1 MRQFRFGIVPLL
13 LLAASPP
20 TAAQSPPLV
29 QTSAAPGIRV
39 TAPPES
45 PPLIS
50 VVPTELPSALA
61 PAVSPPVL
69 VGTITGIVIDAR
81 TRQPAASTQVHIP
94 ALQLGA
100 IAQSN
105 GRFLLTNVPA
115 GTHVLRAER
124 IGFRPVIREVTV
136 VDNQTLEVNLELTED
151 ALSLD
156 EIVVTGT
163 AGAARR
169 REVGNTMAQINVTD
183 VREPVQSIDQLLQA
197 RATGLYVTGGS
208 GGSGN
213 GARIRLRG
221 LVSMSMSNQPLIYL
235 DGMRIKS
242 EAYPAG
248 PSGPQDRQSPLNDIN
263 PNDIDR
269 VEIIKGAAAT
279 TLYGTE
285 AAAGVIQIFTKSGSG
300 GTAPVWTA
308 QVDQGINYIRPWGP
322 DMNACAMGA
331 RWPLP
336 ASAEVINCRFMF
348 HEPILRNGHR
358 QRYALSVGGGAQ
370 SLSYFLSAAMDDS
383 EGGILTDW
391 EKRWSLRGNASFRP
405 ASTVSFQFTS
415 SFTTQNVQNT
425 RQGNTGTSTVMVAN
439 QEYWGPESRTETA
452 LQEMLRR
459 TSTRDLNRFITG
471 VTATYEP
478 FANLSNK
485 FTAGFDLADWR
496 GSHETP
502 YGWRFPDAELGQMT
516 RQVAQTVTTSF
527 EFTSTYR
534 LQVTP
539 EFRSTFSVGAQSVK
553 TKEEVVEAIGRDF
566 PGPGD
571 FTVTSTAR
579 REGNQSLLT
588 VVTGGVFAQGL
599 FDYKDRYFLTL
610 GIRVDGNS
618 SFGKDFGLQ
627 PYPKVSLAHV
637 LSDEAFWPE
646 ALGSVKLRAAY
657 GQAGRA
663 PGAFDAVRTWNPTGY
678 GASRSAL
685 LPGNLGNPDMGPER
699 TQEFELGFDGAF
711 LGGRLRSDYTYY
723 KRTTSDAL
731 FQVRPP
737 LSDGNWGSQLENV
750 GEIETWGHELQL
762 GATVL
767 DLSSLSW
774 DVGLGISTNGSEVVS
789 LGGAPRFSLGN
800 STWVEEG
807 QPAPVVRGNMITNFW
822 DQAQPVL
829 VNDTVFGPASPTF
842 ILTPSVSFTL
852 PGGIALS
859 GRAEYSGGWW
869 LTSTQES
876 TVMTRRLDWPACYP
890 AYDKRAQ
897 GRDAELYAWE
907 HAKCFMGLPGL
918 YINPGDL
925 FEIRD
930 ITLSV
935 PVTRFVPRS
944 NNAQLTISSRNLAY
958 WTKKELMV
966 GHPEANAQGGSGI
979 SQITRNIA
987 EQLPPSSSLVA
998 VLRITF

>member
-1 MRQFRFGIVPLL
+1 VP
-13 LLAASPP
+13 AS
-20 TAAQSPPLV
+20 V
-29 QTSAAPGIRV
+29 
-39 TAPPES
+39 
-45 PPLIS
+45 
-50 VVPTELPSALA
+50 A
-61 PAVSPPVL
+61 PATGQNPRAM
-69 VGTITGIVIDAR
+69 VGTITGIVRDSR
-81 TRQPAASTQVHIP
+81 TLQPAASAQVHIP

-100 IAQSN
+100 LAQAN
-105 GRFLLTNVPA
+105 GRYLLVNVPA
-115 GTHVLRAER
+115 GTHTIRAER
-124 IGFRPVIREVTV
+124 IGYRPVTQQVTV
-136 VDNQTLEVNLELTED
+136 ADNQTVELNFDLTED

-169 REVGNTMAQINVTD
+169 REVGNTIAQINVTQ
-183 VREPVQSIDQLLQA
+183 VPEPVNSIDQLLQA

-263 PNDIDR
+263 PNDIER

-300 GTAPVWTA
+300 NAAPVWTA

-336 ASAEVINCRFMF
+336 ANAEVINCKYMF
-348 HEPILRNGHR
+348 QDPILRDGYR

-370 SLSYFLSAAMDDS
+370 QLSYFLSAAMDDS
-383 EGGILTDW
+383 QGGIETDW
-391 EKRWSLRGNASFRP
+391 EERWSLRGNASFRP
-405 ASTVSFQFTS
+405 ATTMSFQFTS
-415 SFTTQNVQNT
+415 SFTTQSVQNT

-439 QEYWGPESRTETA
+439 QEYWGPDSRTETA
-452 LQEMLRR
+452 LREMLRR
-459 TSTRDLNRFITG
+459 TSERGLNRFITG
-471 VTATYEP
+471 VTAVYEP
-478 FANLSNK
+478 FSNLTNK

-496 GSHETP
+496 GSTEIP
-502 YGWRFPDAELGQMT
+502 YGWRFPDQELGSMT
-516 RQVAQTVTTSF
+516 RQVAQTITTSL
-527 EFTSTYR
+527 EYTGSYR
-534 LQVTP
+534 LQISP
-539 EFRSTFSVGAQSVK
+539 ELRSTFSVGAQTVK

-610 GIRVDGNS
+610 GLRVDGNS

-627 PYPKVSLAHV
+627 PYPKVSVAHV
-637 LSDEAFWPE
+637 ISDEAFWPE
-646 ALGSVKLRAAY
+646 MLGEVKLRAAY

-678 GASRSAL
+678 GPSRSAL

-699 TQEFELGFDGAF
+699 TQEFEIGFDGAF
-711 LGGRLRSDYTYY
+711 LNGRLRTDYTYY
-723 KRTTSDAL
+723 SRNTSDAL

-750 GEIETWGHELQL
+750 GEIKTWGHELQL
-762 GATVL
+762 NATLL
-767 DLSSLSW
+767 DQPSFGW
-774 DVGLGISTNGSEVVS
+774 DVGLGVSTNGSEVVS

-800 STWVEEG
+800 STWVEQG
-807 QPAPVVRGNMITNFW
+807 QAAPVVRGNMITNFW
-822 DQAQPVL
+822 EKAQPII

-852 PGGIALS
+852 PYGVSLS
-859 GRAEYSGGWW
+859 GRAEWSGGWW

-890 AYDKRAQ
+890 AYEKRAQ
-897 GRDAELYAWE
+897 GLDSELYAWE
-907 HAKCFMGLPGL
+907 HAKCFQGLPGL

-930 ITLSV
+930 LTLSI

-944 NNAQLTISSRNLAY
+944 NNAQLTLSSRNLAY

-966 GHPEANAQGGSGI
+966 GHPEANAQSGNGI

-998 VLRITF
+998 VLRIVF